1 MRVLPDDSGDPIVAV
16 VIPAYNEAKWIG
28 RVLDGLPRDPR
39 FEAIVVDDGSD
50 DGTAD
55 EARAHGAAVVLRWE
69 RQRGVGAAIRAGWR
83 CGIERGRPLL
93 ALIGGDH
100 QHDGADLVPAL
111 ETLLAS
117 RADYVQGSR
126 FKSGGAIV
134 GATRTRRVTMTL
146 YSALVSALAGQRT
159 TDASNGFRLLRAE
172 VLADPAIQ
180 LDQDWLDGYS
190 LEPYLLYKVLRR
202 HRVVEVPV
210 LVRFHGPPTSI
221 PAPRA
226 RVDPPHGAGRAARD
240 AGEALTRVRGEAV
253 RRPPGAGHG
262 RRGLRR
268 RRRRRSGSPPA
279 ARTSPSS
286 TTSRPGGRDAVPP
299 GSTVVRVL
307 DRRPGRGPRRSSP
320 SIPWIFHLAARS
332 IAASTRN
339 PREDLETNAA
349 GTLNLLLAARECQR
363 RAARLR
369 IVGIDLRQRPHAP
382 DQRGRPRRRAL
393 AVRRQQ
399 AHRRAVLPRVPPE
412 PRRAGRDRALL
423 ERLRPAV
430 SAPTTRT
437 PASWRSSS
445 PPPRRAGRCAIHGDG
460 AADPRLHL
468 RRRRRRRHAGR
479 RHAPRRRGRGV
490 QRRHRHRDVACCE
503 LARAIALAVNVEPA
517 VEHVDRRDIDN
528 IRAAGGSTSRRSA
541 ACCSGHR
548 RSRSRRGCD
557 APPRRSCR

>member
-221 PAPRA
+221 PA
-226 RVDPPHGAGRAARD
+226 RVREWTRLTAPVVLLA
-240 AGEALTRVRGEAV
+240 TRVR
-253 RRPPGAGHG
+253 R
-262 RRGLRR
+262 
-268 RRRRRSGSPPA
+268 
-279 ARTSPSS
+279 
-286 TTSRPGGRDAVPP
+286 
-299 GSTVVRVL
+299 
-307 DRRPGRGPRRSSP
+307 
-320 SIPWIFHLAARS
+320 
-332 IAASTRN
+332 
-339 PREDLETNAA
+339 
-349 GTLNLLLAARECQR
+349 
-363 RAARLR
+363 
-369 IVGIDLRQRPHAP
+369 
-382 DQRGRPRRRAL
+382 
-393 AVRRQQ
+393 
-399 AHRRAVLPRVPPE
+399 
-412 PRRAGRDRALL
+412 
-423 ERLRPAV
+423 
-430 SAPTTRT
+430 
-437 PASWRSSS
+437 
-445 PPPRRAGRCAIHGDG
+445 
-460 AADPRLHL
+460 
-468 RRRRRRRHAGR
+468 
-479 RHAPRRRGRGV
+479 
-490 QRRHRHRDVACCE
+490 
-503 LARAIALAVNVEPA
+503 
-517 VEHVDRRDIDN
+517 
-528 IRAAGGSTSRRSA
+528 
-541 ACCSGHR
+541 
-548 RSRSRRGCD
+548 
-557 APPRRSCR
+557 